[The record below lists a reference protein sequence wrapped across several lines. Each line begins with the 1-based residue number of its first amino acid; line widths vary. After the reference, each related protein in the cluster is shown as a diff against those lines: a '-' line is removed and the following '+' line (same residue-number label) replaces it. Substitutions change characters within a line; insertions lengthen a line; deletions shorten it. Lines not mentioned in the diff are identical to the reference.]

1 MSFLIF
7 VSFIYNRLVSHS
19 LSVTPVNIFYNVRA
33 KGYFTPKHLQLPQ
46 FLFLLYYTQIYRN
59 VHSNNLHAPVCQT
72 LHRIVA
78 RILLFSSFSV
88 MRLKFIPDFP
98 EAMEFGLLFLPEHQH
113 YIYNQP
119 QNRKKH
125 SCFQV
130 RRTICQAYLM

>member
-1 MSFLIF
+1 MSG
-7 VSFIYNRLVSHS
+7 
-19 LSVTPVNIFYNVRA
+19 A
-33 KGYFTPKHLQLPQ
+33 KGYFTPKHFTAPAILIST
-46 FLFLLYYTQIYRN
+46 LLYTNYTQIYRN

-125 SCFQV
+125 SRFQI
-130 RRTICQAYLM
+130 RRTICKAYLM